1 MFSEGWKCFCC
12 PPMPKPHRR
21 SLVAPIASPNIQNEQ
36 QQQQQL
42 QIHTPVIRPKKKS
55 DLSMYIN
62 LKNFIS

>member
-1 MFSEGWKCFCC
+1 
-12 PPMPKPHRR
+12 MPKPHRR
-21 SLVAPIASPNIQNEQ
+21 SLVAPIASPNVQNEQ